1 MKPLNAALLSLLIM
15 VATML
20 AALRLIREEPA
31 QFIARARVE
40 ISALDIST
48 TGLASFNRVDFAYGN
63 RMLPQEMVS
72 RMRSSGALEHGLR
85 RLNLP
90 AHPTA
95 IEEAADALMIHLVPG
110 STTIEV
116 MARHRDANRAKAL
129 VQSAID
135 TQNELRREERGRLAA
150 SLLKTLQ
157 EAQNQLEA
165 QRNAATAELAAMQR
179 PTPLAPGYHNAKLAQ
194 SLTDLQ
200 LRQLQLTTEEKQLR
214 QWLDKTG
221 AEGGSGLQDEG
232 ASASALRS
240 SISARRVQ
248 LASVETTQGPDAQE
262 SRRLR
267 AEIESLQGQL
277 RLALQQRLEELR
289 QQLSTLG
296 QSTAELSGKIAAQQQ
311 AMADQLNDSLS
322 PKRSSLQLRLEIL
335 GAQLKQIQTRRAEV
349 ETYSRLD
356 QPALNITVPV
366 EVGDA
371 PEVRHRGT
379 RQAAALF
386 AALLIGLS
394 LHSILRHQ
402 AARRVQPHLHD

>member
-1 MKPLNAALLSLLIM
+1 
-15 VATML
+15 
-20 AALRLIREEPA
+20 
-31 QFIARARVE
+31 
-40 ISALDIST
+40 
-48 TGLASFNRVDFAYGN
+48 
-63 RMLPQEMVS
+63 
-72 RMRSSGALEHGLR
+72 
-85 RLNLP
+85 
-90 AHPTA
+90 
-95 IEEAADALMIHLVPG
+95 
-110 STTIEV
+110 
-116 MARHRDANRAKAL
+116 
-129 VQSAID
+129 
-135 TQNELRREERGRLAA
+135 
-150 SLLKTLQ
+150 
-157 EAQNQLEA
+157 
-165 QRNAATAELAAMQR
+165 
-179 PTPLAPGYHNAKLAQ
+179 
-194 SLTDLQ
+194 
-200 LRQLQLTTEEKQLR
+200 
-214 QWLDKTG
+214 
-221 AEGGSGLQDEG
+221 
-232 ASASALRS
+232 
-240 SISARRVQ
+240 VQ